1 MKKSYTILSFLAVA
15 ALVASCSKEAELP
28 QREDTLGLDSSEDI
42 TLVFAVP
49 NDSALDT
56 KTALGTKDGSSY
68 PVKWSNG
75 DPNRISLNGSTP
87 TASTK
92 DSDTQI
98 TASFKPT
105 SGLSVYNFLYRGVD
119 GRDNQVSIPA
129 SQTYYANDFDDAAMP
144 MYAAFA
150 TRPSGTVTFNHL
162 CALLKFSITGSFASG
177 KGIDSITLTAVDG
190 GKSLSGTFT
199 IGKNGSGLLNGALT
213 PASGGGTINFRFGS
227 HIRLTDTPFVFYVA
241 IPAGTYTGGIQCEI
255 VDNENGH
262 MVFKVLNDNNTI
274 TAGKVRELGTFEYVQ
289 SKLTNTMMI
298 YDDATFLSFVNEV
311 NVNNKKTLN
320 ALITKKSDLYLADA
334 TISAFNSIE
343 DYEGVFDGNGL
354 TISGL
359 TKPLFSNLKGV
370 VKNLTLNSSIS
381 ITDASDLNLGIFAR
395 RVVPGTA
402 VDDIGG
408 LKNCTA
414 KGTITFTPSTALSGN
429 PCIGGLVGNNLG
441 GAFIGC
447 TNEATVRLADNA
459 GVTHTGDRQP
469 SIGGVIGRTQKGG
482 ALSTNGSIS
491 DCTNS
496 GTVSCEEQFEGN
508 IMIGGV
514 VGYGVE
520 VAENIS
526 GCTNSGLVKAASTC
540 STTKVLHIGGV
551 AGMYKGEMESCS
563 NLTLGEVTT
572 ESGSAAG
579 TQLNQGGVVGR
590 LNNGSGS
597 YSGLS
602 NAGKVNVAATGGS
615 SARLIGGVVGR
626 CNEGSTITDFTNSGD
641 INYTSED
648 EKSTYIGGVVASNTV
663 SGVTLENCRSTGGT
677 LNYSGTTERGPLY
690 IGGVVGYSTKPVS
703 SCTNAMTIDITSDFT
718 ATSSNQYFST
728 GGVVGKVSGN
738 ALISNCLNTGNINYG
753 LILYG
758 SYGYTF
764 VGGIVG
770 HTNGSIEN
778 SSNGGTI
785 TITGKNNA
793 NNPFYGGVVGST
805 DSANEHSIT
814 GKYPSASATNYG
826 SVVVNT
832 TVQSGKWIYVGG
844 VAGRLHTN
852 GSMTAT
858 NAGTITITR
867 LSCTSLFLGGLTG
880 LANGPIESGS
890 LNMASGD
897 ISVTGLTSGQGSYFG
912 GLAGK
917 SVSTIIGNNAGD
929 IVISSGSSVG
939 RDYATGGIVGQ
950 ADGALSSCT
959 NSGLI
964 SNAAP
969 MTGGASYWLQIGGVA
984 GWSNTGAT
992 ITGCHNTGNVTNTGN
1007 SGGYITIG
1015 GISSENKA
1023 LISSCDNTGNVT
1035 NSGNSGNERPIA
1047 IGGVVGYAHAAGLT
1061 SCSNGTSSAAGGT
1074 ISNSGSSA
1082 AVYKATDK
1090 VPGIAIGGVAG
1101 MNDGYTITTC
1111 YNKGEVSNA
1120 GASPSSYIVVGG
1132 LVGLS
1137 KGGSSYVAP
1146 CYNIGAVSNTGLVGA
1161 KDLET
1166 PDNDKWVD
1174 VGGLIGLAFEANTLS
1189 GTSSVYNYNSGTV
1202 TENSES
1208 IKPYVGGVCGES
1220 DYAASDF
1227 TYCSNLSGGNLT
1239 IKNNTR
1245 RNITIGG
1252 VVGADWQSS
1261 TMTNTSNSGN
1271 IYVQDITGSNCINV
1285 GGVLGL
1291 TGTATLI
1298 SGADASHRTTNSG
1311 NIQFKTCTYSGAI
1324 RVGGILGAWDHEK
1337 AATIQY
1343 CTNNGTISTY
1353 TTTTSSADLNA
1364 TTGTYSGIGGVVGT
1378 TANYAAANNKT
1389 ISDCV
1394 NTGNITI
1401 YSAGAFYLGG
1411 VAGCA
1416 RGSISNCSNTGTITY
1431 GKGSTTKRGKCM
1443 IGGVVG
1449 YGWSLGA
1456 SGLYFNG
1463 TIDAHEAD
1471 YSKETGVAGLVGEQN
1486 SDSTFSSCKIGG
1498 TIWGGP
1504 NDGTTGAGL
1513 FICPNQNTKRSSTYT
1528 SCIIKTGTVIKYDSN
1543 TQTTINSTSD
1553 LTATN
1558 LHGRMGSSSSSTT
1571 GISVGSID

>member
-68 PVKWSNG
+68 PVKWSSG
-75 DPNRISLNGSTP
+75 DQERVSLNGSAP

-105 SGLSVYNFLYRGVD
+105 SGLSVYNFLYRGAA
-119 GRDNQVSIPA
+119 GHDNQVSIPA

-190 GKSLSGTFT
+190 SASLSGTFT
-199 IGKNGSGLLNGALT
+199 IGKNGSGLLNGTLT
-213 PASGGGTINFRFGS
+213 PASSGGSINFRFGS

-395 RVVPGTA
+395 QVIPGTA

-414 KGTITFTPSTALSGN
+414 KGYITFTPSSALSGH
-429 PCIGGLVGNNLG
+429 PSIGGLVGNNRG

-447 TNEATVRLADNA
+447 TNEATVTLADNA

-526 GCTNSGLVKAASTC
+526 GCTNSGQVTAASTC

-597 YSGLS
+597 YSGLT
-602 NAGKVNVAATGGS
+602 NAGTVNVAATGGS
-615 SARLIGGVVGR
+615 TARLIGGVVGR

-641 INYTSED
+641 INYTATATNT
-648 EKSTYIGGVVASNTV
+648 TYIGGVVASNTV

-677 LNYSGTTERGPLY
+677 LTVSNASHSGNFY
-690 IGGVVGYSTKPVS
+690 VGGVVGYSTKAVTS
-703 SCTNAMTIDITSDFT
+703 CSNAMEIRTTGSMTQGSNSYLCFGGVIGYLKGSVLATNCTNSGAINFGMTVN
-718 ATSSNQYFST
+718 SNGQLYV
-728 GGVVGKVSGN
+728 GGVVGAVTDAEIYGGGNSKPFTFTGQGKGN
-738 ALISNCLNTGNINYG
+738 APSI
-753 LILYG
+753 
-758 SYGYTF
+758 
-764 VGGIVG
+764 GGIVG
-770 HTNGSIEN
+770 RVFSNTTDSGYSLNNNVTNNGSIFVN
-778 SSNGGTI
+778 STESTGQYIYIGGLVGQHAGGNIYGT
-785 TITGKNNA
+785 NNA
-793 NNPFYGGVVGST
+793 P
-805 DSANEHSIT
+805 IT
-814 GKYPSASATNYG
+814 VTE
-826 SVVVNT
+826 
-832 TVQSGKWIYVGG
+832 
-844 VAGRLHTN
+844 LHN
-852 GSMTAT
+852 GSM
-858 NAGTITITR
+858 N
-867 LSCTSLFLGGLTG
+867 LGGIVG
-880 LANGPIESGS
+880 YLAGGTVSNGT
-890 LNMASGD
+890 NTANGD
-897 ISVTGLTSGQGSYFG
+897 ISLVGWESGYHSF
-912 GLAGK
+912 
-917 SVSTIIGNNAGD
+917 
-929 IVISSGSSVG
+929 
-939 RDYATGGIVGQ
+939 TGGIVGLAYRKSTP
-950 ADGALSSCT
+950 ADTEDDALATGGGTITGA
-959 NSGLI
+959 
-964 SNAAP
+964 SNAGDITIGSGCTIPRSHYVGGVIGYAGNSVSNASN
-969 MTGGASYWLQIGGVA
+969 TGNIVNNYSQTASASGGKMRIKDLCIGGVA
-984 GWSNTGAT
+984 GVSVAT
-992 ITGCHNTGNVTNTGN
+992 LSSCYNTGNVTNNGTT
-1007 SGGYITIG
+1007 Y
-1015 GISSENKA
+1015 
-1023 LISSCDNTGNVT
+1023 NVEI
-1035 NSGNSGNERPIA
+1035 NVA
-1047 IGGVVGYAHAAGLT
+1047 GVVGVSYGDIT
-1061 SCSNGTSSAAGGT
+1061 SCSNGTASLAGGT
-1074 ISNSGSSA
+1074 ITNTATSGTNSRQDGQFAGVVSNNKGNIDVTSCFNKGAVINSGDCDNVSIA
-1082 AVYKATDK
+1082 
-1090 VPGIAIGGVAG
+1090 GIAGW
-1101 MNDGYTITTC
+1101 T
-1111 YNKGEVSNA
+1111 SA
-1120 GASPSSYIVVGG
+1120 GATYIG
-1132 LVGLS
+1132 
-1137 KGGSSYVAP
+1137 
-1146 CYNIGAVSNTGLVGA
+1146 CY
-1161 KDLET
+1161 
-1166 PDNDKWVD
+1166 
-1174 VGGLIGLAFEANTLS
+1174 
-1189 GTSSVYNYNSGTV
+1189 
-1202 TENSES
+1202 
-1208 IKPYVGGVCGES
+1208 
-1220 DYAASDF
+1220 
-1227 TYCSNLSGGNLT
+1227 
-1239 IKNNTR
+1239 
-1245 RNITIGG
+1245 
-1252 VVGADWQSS
+1252 
-1261 TMTNTSNSGN
+1261 
-1271 IYVQDITGSNCINV
+1271 
-1285 GGVLGL
+1285 
-1291 TGTATLI
+1291 
-1298 SGADASHRTTNSG
+1298 
-1311 NIQFKTCTYSGAI
+1311 
-1324 RVGGILGAWDHEK
+1324 
-1337 AATIQY
+1337 
-1343 CTNNGTISTY
+1343 
-1353 TTTTSSADLNA
+1353 
-1364 TTGTYSGIGGVVGT
+1364 
-1378 TANYAAANNKT
+1378 
-1389 ISDCV
+1389 
-1394 NTGNITI
+1394 NTGNITNTGTGSNSDAGVRMGGLVATVNGASTFTGNSTTYNYNKGVIWENSASTTVAVGGICGYTYGAASDFAYAKSFVPDGEDVEDIIIQGNTRKKI
-1401 YSAGAFYLGG
+1401 YVGGIIGESAVTSSFNNTYNESDIKFKNLAITQDGQVFGGGIIGGWTSSGVQTIDGCENEGWVYTQASAGDLAAADSENLPKYWSCFGG
-1411 VAGCA
+1411 IAGMGA
-1416 RGSISNCSNTGTITY
+1416 SDSSEGLDGGWNTITGKTFTNCSNSGTIRIY
-1431 GKGSTTKRGKCM
+1431 AALRCC
-1443 IGGVVG
+1443 IGGVVAYTENNPDGCVCTAENIRPYLVGGIPKIGNNYHRNVCGGVVGLCTASKVSNLKFEGTILSQSSSPFAYTGGIIG
-1449 YGWSLGA
+1449 YAYTGPIELENCKVGGSVRAAKDGQGAAALFCNNSANSITYTFTNCKIKSGTLIYYSNSATTITEDSHVTAKRCLGGGA
-1456 SGLYFNG
+1456 SNFTVVNDVLP
-1463 TIDAHEAD
+1463 T
-1471 YSKETGVAGLVGEQN
+1471 VA
-1486 SDSTFSSCKIGG
+1486 SSI
-1498 TIWGGP
+1498 
-1504 NDGTTGAGL
+1504 
-1513 FICPNQNTKRSSTYT
+1513 
-1528 SCIIKTGTVIKYDSN
+1528 
-1543 TQTTINSTSD
+1543 
-1553 LTATN
+1553 
-1558 LHGRMGSSSSSTT
+1558 
-1571 GISVGSID
+1571 